1 MLKSLNSIR
10 PLQSTD
16 FRYRRISGRHQISA
30 DGKHLID
37 GVAFGRPFLRRADRP
52 PIRIPSQKR
61 LRFTNDGDDE
71 KDLGQLTFYNQRELA
86 VAKYNDED
94 ELARDGGDEEDY
106 EMVDGDSETLTDE
119 LKDLDHDLHEAERST
134 DLDGAYKSPGPRTR
148 SRKRRRIQGLGLH
161 GEGIFEDGNGDG
173 EDQPS
178 LRGYHNPLL
187 DQYYQDD
194 PVIPPSK
201 RIKRPNAN
209 PDLPSA
215 LSTLRGKSTTGK
227 QESRRSSSA
236 STRSVHF
243 VGDVLETP
251 VTIREM
257 DDTDESDDEDFKP
270 DEDTSEQVE
279 SDKENVEPGPVDRR
293 SEEPVEPQ
301 PALASSDSVSTVYCF
316 FGAIVSDFLALCR
329 ALKSLA

>member
-1 MLKSLNSIR
+1 MNSIR
-10 PLQSTD
+10 PLQTTD

-52 PIRIPSQKR
+52 AIRLPPRKR
-61 LRFTNDGDDE
+61 LRFTIDDEDE
-71 KDLGQLTFYNQRELA
+71 KDLGQITIYNQRELA
-86 VAKYNDED
+86 VAEYNNED

-106 EMVDGDSETLTDE
+106 EVVDKDTEMLTEE
-119 LKDLDHDLHEAERST
+119 LKDLEHDLHETERSL
-134 DLDGAYKSPGPRTR
+134 DMDGAYKSPGRITR
-148 SRKRRRIQGLGLH
+148 SHKRRRVQGLGLH

-173 EDQPS
+173 NEEPS
-178 LRGYHNPLL
+178 LKGYHNPLL

-194 PVIPPSK
+194 PVIPPSE
-201 RIKRPNAN
+201 RTKRPYAN
-209 PDLPSA
+209 QDLPSA

-227 QESRRSSSA
+227 QDSRRSSSV

-251 VTIREM
+251 ITIREM
-257 DDTDESDDEDFKP
+257 DDSDESDDEDFRP
-270 DEDTSEQVE
+270 DEEMSEQVE
-279 SDKENVEPGPVDRR
+279 SDKENVEPGPVERR
-293 SEEPVEPQ
+293 NEELVEPQ

-316 FGAIVSDFLALCR
+316 FGTIMSDFLVSAEL
-329 ALKSLA
+329 